1 MLVKGSFED
10 IIYVVIGVLWIAYS
24 IYKGTKKGRAKS
36 RKEQTPT
43 DPEEKKKSVFDTFL
57 DDILAKE
64 EPVVYAPPA
73 EDIVTAEKEVESEKV
88 EEKVFSYD
96 DSYEESN
103 YQERFNVIESKLESD
118 IKIEAEPTIL
128 PSRKRKKPRIDL
140 RKAVIYSEI
149 LNRRYF

>member
-10 IIYVVIGVLWIAYS
+10 IIYIVIGVLWIAYS

-36 RKEQTPT
+36 RKEQAPT
-43 DPEEKKKSVFDTFL
+43 DSEEKKKSVFDTFL

-64 EPVVYAPPA
+64 EPVLYTPPA
-73 EDIVTAEKEVESEKV
+73 EDIVTEEKEV

-96 DSYEESN
+96 DYYEKSN
-103 YQERFNVIESKLESD
+103 YQERFNVIDSKLESD

-128 PSRKRKKPRIDL
+128 PSKKRKKPRIDL

>member
-36 RKEQTPT
+36 RKERTPT

-64 EPVVYAPPA
+64 EPVLYTPPA
-73 EDIVTAEKEVESEKV
+73 EDTITAEEKV

-96 DSYEESN
+96 DDYEESN
-103 YQERFNVIESKLESD
+103 HQERFNVIKDKPESD
-118 IKIEAEPTIL
+118 IKIETEPTIV

>member
-24 IYKGTKKGRAKS
+24 IYKGTQKGRAKS

-64 EPVVYAPPA
+64 EPVLYTPPA
-73 EDIVTAEKEVESEKV
+73 EDTITAEEEV

-96 DSYEESN
+96 DDYEESN
-103 YQERFNVIESKLESD
+103 YQERFNVIKDKPESD
-118 IKIEAEPTIL
+118 IKIEAEPTIV
-128 PSRKRKKPRIDL
+128 PSRKRNKPRIDL

>member
-24 IYKGTKKGRAKS
+24 IYKGTQKGKAQSK
-36 RKEQTPT
+36 RKQAPT
-43 DPEEKKKSVFDTFL
+43 DSEEKKKSVFDTFL

-64 EPVVYAPPA
+64 EPVLYTPPA
-73 EDIVTAEKEVESEKV
+73 EDTVTAEED

-96 DSYEESN
+96 DYYEESN
-103 YQERFNVIESKLESD
+103 YQERSNVIKDKPESD
-118 IKIEAEPTIL
+118 IKIETEPTIV

>member
-1 MLVKGSFED
+1 VLVKGSFED

-64 EPVVYAPPA
+64 EPVLYTPPA
-73 EDIVTAEKEVESEKV
+73 EDTITAEEKV

-96 DSYEESN
+96 DDYEESN
-103 YQERFNVIESKLESD
+103 HQERFNVIKDKPESD
-118 IKIEAEPTIL
+118 IKIETEPTIV

>member
-64 EPVVYAPPA
+64 EPVLYTPPA
-73 EDIVTAEKEVESEKV
+73 EDIVTAEEEV

-96 DSYEESN
+96 DYYEESN
-103 YQERFNVIESKLESD
+103 HQERFNVIKDKPESD
-118 IKIEAEPTIL
+118 IKIETEPTIV